1 MIISYLSL
9 GSNLKT
15 PSRQLQLAISA
26 LRRAHGIQ
34 VLTIAP
40 FYSNKAI
47 GRRAQPNFC
56 NTVVKILTML
66 TPRQLLLSCRKI
78 EKKQGRIRRTKWAAR
93 TLDID
98 ILFYGTKT
106 IQTPSL
112 TIPHPE
118 LIKRDFVTTPLLQ
131 INPEIA
137 LPDGRLLAAIVN
149 VNSTESKNIKV

>member
-1 MIISYLSL
+1 MIISYLAL

-15 PSRQLQLAISA
+15 PARQLYLAIYA
-26 LRRAHGIQ
+26 LRRAPGIQ
-34 VLTIAP
+34 VLSIAP
-40 FYSNKAI
+40 FFPNKAV

-56 NTVVKILTML
+56 NTVVKVMTTL
-66 TPRQLLLSCRKI
+66 TPQRLLSCCRTI

-98 ILFYGTKT
+98 ILLYGQQR

-118 LIKRDFVTTPLLQ
+118 LSKRDFVIIPLLQ
-131 INPEIA
+131 INPDLSLISD
-137 LPDGRLLAAIVN
+137 LTPF
-149 VNSTESKNIKV
+149 STSRIPVA